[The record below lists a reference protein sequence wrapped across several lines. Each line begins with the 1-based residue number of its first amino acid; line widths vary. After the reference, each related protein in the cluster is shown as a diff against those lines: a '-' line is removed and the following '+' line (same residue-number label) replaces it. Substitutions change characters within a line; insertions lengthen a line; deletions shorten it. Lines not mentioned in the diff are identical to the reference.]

1 MLDTNCYLAYNNLA
15 WLLATAPKS
24 KLRDGQK
31 AVVYA
36 TRACDLTSWKEPY
49 SLGTLAASYA
59 ETGNFAEAIKWE
71 SKCIVIGL
79 PEKEMQQ
86 AHKEL
91 RLFEDKKP
99 YHADK

>member
-1 MLDTNCYLAYNNLA
+1 MLDTNCDVAFNNLA

-31 AVVYA
+31 AVEYA
-36 TRACDLTSWKEPY
+36 KRACELDSWKNPY
-49 SLGTLAASYA
+49 YLGTLAAANA
-59 ETGNFAEAIKWE
+59 EIGNFDEAVKWE
-71 SKCIVIGL
+71 RKCIIIGF

-86 AHKEL
+86 ARKEL
-91 RLFEDKKP
+91 NLFESKKP